1 VIGSTDFNVEDDKT
15 GAGWRVTRTTVLI
28 VDGEGLGVEC
38 CEVIGTTVVEAGDEA
53 TTTTA
58 VEFGDK
64 TTGTTAVEG
73 GGGAFGT
80 VCIRVRVTGT
90 TVVEVVD
97 EGDEADRSTV
107 TGTRTVEVDE
117 VRIGSRGVTVAT
129 RTVTIAEDETISMT
143 KPGKLVGE

>member
-38 CEVIGTTVVEAGDEA
+38 CEVIGTTAVEAGDEA

-73 GGGAFGT
+73 GGGAFGPG
-80 VCIRVRVTGT
+80 CIRVR
-90 TVVEVVD
+90 
-97 EGDEADRSTV
+97 
-107 TGTRTVEVDE
+107 VDE
-117 VRIGSRGVTVAT
+117 VRIGSGGVTVAT
-129 RTVTIAEDETISMT
+129 RTVTIVEDETISMT
-143 KPGKLVGE
+143 EPGKLVGE